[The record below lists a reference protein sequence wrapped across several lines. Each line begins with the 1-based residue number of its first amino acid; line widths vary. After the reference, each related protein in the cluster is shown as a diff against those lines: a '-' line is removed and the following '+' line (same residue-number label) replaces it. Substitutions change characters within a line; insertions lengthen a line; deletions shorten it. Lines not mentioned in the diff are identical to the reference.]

1 METIETYNGWTNRE
15 TWAVSLH
22 LNNDEGLYYDLARI
36 LEEAFLED
44 VDGSTR
50 EGWIRG
56 VMSAVDSLS
65 EWVEE
70 ILSFNYWEEN
80 GTTMPHGI
88 HLMKDD
94 VGSLWRVNWREIVE
108 AELEEEIQ
116 ACKEGKYLDEEEAG
130 EHCEECDNGT
140 DTPCEACSTKEA
152 GE

>member
-1 METIETYNGWTNRE
+1 MTRETIETYNGWTNRE

-50 EGWIRG
+50 EGWISG
-56 VMSAVDSLS
+56 VSSAEESLS

-70 ILSFNYWEEN
+70 ILSFDYWEEN
-80 GTTMPHGI
+80 GGMPHGI
-88 HLMKDD
+88 QLMKND

-130 EHCEECDNGT
+130 E
-140 DTPCEACSTKEA
+140 
-152 GE
+152 

>member
-1 METIETYNGWTNRE
+1 MTPQTIETYNGWTNRE

-50 EGWIRG
+50 EGWISG
-56 VMSAVDSLS
+56 VSSAEDSLS

-70 ILSFNYWEEN
+70 ILSFGYWEDL
-80 GTTMPHGI
+80 GGMPRGI
-88 HLMKDD
+88 QLMKED

-116 ACKEGKYLDEEEAG
+116 ACKEGKYLDEEGAG
-130 EHCEECDNGT
+130 E
-140 DTPCEACSTKEA
+140 
-152 GE
+152 

>member
-1 METIETYNGWTNRE
+1 MTPQTIETYNGWTNRE

-22 LNNDEGLYYDLARI
+22 LNNDEGLYYETARI

-70 ILSFNYWEEN
+70 ILSFSYWEEQ
-80 GTTMPHGI
+80 GAPMPRGLQ
-88 HLMKDD
+88 LMKDD
-94 VGSLWRVNWREIVE
+94 VGSLYRVNWREIVE
-108 AELEEEIQ
+108 GELEEEIQ
-116 ACKEGKYLDEEEAG
+116 ATKEGKYLDEEEAG
-130 EHCEECDNGT
+130 E
-140 DTPCEACSTKEA
+140 
-152 GE
+152 

>member
-1 METIETYNGWTNRE
+1 MTRETIETYNGWTNRE

-36 LEEAFLED
+36 LEASFLED
-44 VDGSTR
+44 VDRSTR

-56 VMSAVDSLS
+56 VSSAVESLS

-70 ILSFNYWEEN
+70 ILSFGYWEDQ
-80 GTTMPHGI
+80 GGMPRGI
-88 HLMKDD
+88 QLMKDD

-108 AELEEEIQ
+108 GELEEEIQ
-116 ACKEGKYLDEEEAG
+116 ATKEGKYLDE

-140 DTPCEACSTKEA
+140 DTPCKECLDKET

>member
-1 METIETYNGWTNRE
+1 MTHETIETYNGWTNRE

-22 LNNDEGLYYDLARI
+22 LNNDEGLYYDTARI
-36 LEEAFLED
+36 LEASFLED
-44 VDGSTR
+44 VDRSTR

-56 VMSAVDSLS
+56 VSSAVESLS

-70 ILSFNYWEEN
+70 ILSFGYWEDQ
-80 GTTMPHGI
+80 GGMPRGI
-88 HLMKDD
+88 QSMKDD

-108 AELEEEIQ
+108 GELEEEIQ
-116 ACKEGKYLDEEEAG
+116 ATKEGKYLDE

-140 DTPCEACSTKEA
+140 DTPCKECLDKEA

>member
-1 METIETYNGWTNRE
+1 MTRETIETYNGWTNRE

-44 VDGSTR
+44 LDRETR
-50 EGWIRG
+50 EGWISG
-56 VMSAVDSLS
+56 VSSAVDSLS

-70 ILSFNYWEEN
+70 ILSFSYWEEN
-80 GTTMPHGI
+80 GGMPRGI
-88 HLMKDD
+88 QLMKED

-116 ACKEGKYLDEEEAG
+116 ATKEGKYLEEGAG
-130 EHCEECDNGT
+130 E
-140 DTPCEACSTKEA
+140 
-152 GE
+152 

>member
-44 VDGSTR
+44 LDRETR
-50 EGWIRG
+50 EGWISG
-56 VMSAVDSLS
+56 VSSAVDSLS

-70 ILSFNYWEEN
+70 ILSFGYWEEQ
-80 GTTMPHGI
+80 GGMPRGI
-88 HLMKDD
+88 QLMKED

-116 ACKEGKYLDEEEAG
+116 ATKEGKYLEEGAG
-130 EHCEECDNGT
+130 E
-140 DTPCEACSTKEA
+140 
-152 GE
+152 